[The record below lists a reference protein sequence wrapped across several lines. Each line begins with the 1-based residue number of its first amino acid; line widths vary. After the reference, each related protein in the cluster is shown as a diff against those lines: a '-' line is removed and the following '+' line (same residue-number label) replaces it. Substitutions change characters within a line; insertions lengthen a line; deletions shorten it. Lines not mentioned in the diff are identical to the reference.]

1 MYIEFDGNRI
11 EEFKEMHIDTS
22 TISNEACLLI
32 NKKYIGIPNR
42 IDKVKTVFD
51 DVVNHLKAKRIVYCI
66 TTYSDAIE
74 TRYKEI
80 MNAREIAAKSI
91 DKLIRDK
98 VKYNKEKAND

>member
-22 TISNEACLLI
+22 IISNEAYLLI

-66 TTYSDAIE
+66 TTYPDAIE
-74 TRYKEI
+74 TKYKEI

-98 VKYNKEKAND
+98 VKYNKEKEND

>member
-1 MYIEFDGNRI
+1 MYIQFNGDKI
-11 EEFKEMHIDTS
+11 EEFKEMHIEYDYHG
-22 TISNEACLLI
+22 NETWLVI
-32 NKKYIGIPNR
+32 NNKYIGIQNQ
-42 IDKVKTVFD
+42 IEKVKTVFD

-66 TTYSDAIE
+66 TTYPDAIE

-98 VKYNKEKAND
+98 VKYNKEKKND

>member
-1 MYIEFDGNRI
+1 MYIEFNGEQI

-22 TISNEACLLI
+22 TISNEAYLLI

-66 TTYSDAIE
+66 TTYPDAIE
-74 TRYKEI
+74 TKYKEI

-98 VKYNKEKAND
+98 VKNNKEKEND